1 MDIKFGLEKCE
12 DSGAVFTV
20 DHSGSELE
28 ISNASC
34 LEKTQVDWLGK
45 HKDEVINFLWK
56 KQALLVETKKVFH
69 DLDLPWTDED
79 FKSLSTPELECE
91 LEKALPLL
99 QDEDLLK
106 EVEETRQARLAGS
119 DDGSSKGMIYGL
131 ADTIDTPLD
140 ELEGLVPAEF
150 KARLEGLEVSPATVR
165 NCLRLYLDGQEAM
178 ASKYLHNRARG
189 NST

>member
-12 DSGAVFTV
+12 DSGAIFTV
-20 DHSGSELE
+20 DNSGSELE
-28 ISNASC
+28 IANASC
-34 LEKTQVDWLGK
+34 LEKTQVAWLEK
-45 HKDEVINFLWK
+45 HKDEVIPFLWK
-56 KQALLVETKKVFH
+56 KQELLLETKKVFH

-79 FKSLSTPELECE
+79 FKSLSIPELEAE

-106 EVEETRQARLAGS
+106 EVEEARQARLAGS

-178 ASKYLHNRARG
+178 ASKYLHNRVRG

>member
-12 DSGAVFTV
+12 DSGAIFTV
-20 DHSGSELE
+20 DNSGSELE

-150 KARLEGLEVSPATVR
+150 KARLEGLEVSLGTMR
-165 NCLRLYLDGQEAM
+165 NCLRLYLDGQEAL
-178 ASKYLHNRARG
+178 AVKYLSNRVHKV
-189 NST
+189 T